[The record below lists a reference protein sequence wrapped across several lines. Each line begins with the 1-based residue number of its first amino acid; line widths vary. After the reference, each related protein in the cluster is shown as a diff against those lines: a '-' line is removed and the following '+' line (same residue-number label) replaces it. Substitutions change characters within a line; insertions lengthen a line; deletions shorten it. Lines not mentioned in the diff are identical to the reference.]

1 MPLFTTGR
9 ALGVGLAVV
18 LVLMAILFAG
28 VVYLAELDAQRTE
41 AEVQREIDAQNALRR
56 EQLRAWYDEVRIEHA
71 RQLAAPFLLDL
82 ATLEGVDEGT
92 PEFERLQRR
101 MWLFVYGKEQR
112 PHVAEPPVG
121 PLESVVVVDRNYRIV
136 AASDPMVVD
145 KRYTD
150 PEEIATLDAA
160 LVSPQVDVASPAERE
175 DGQPVHELTI
185 GVPGAKEDIIGFVKL
200 RYVGGGIT
208 GEPLLPRVHVA
219 SERSYLG
226 PVLAG
231 LLSILGV
238 GFGAVA
244 TSQVIGLTR
253 RLGAIAAGERLPP
266 GTRGIAGHA
275 LSMIEDKLE
284 TLSSAVR
291 RDDLAIGSIA
301 EALREGVVLLDS
313 RRQRLASNR
322 FAEDLLGLSSDAAD
336 SDTVAP
342 DDDGSSFEEILAAN
356 PQLEALLDAAI
367 ERGEAVRETVMVLHR
382 PGGEPCEA
390 QVTTYVLEDGEKT
403 AGIMLV
409 LKDQASIEMLERSLR
424 EASRLQ
430 TIATLTGSVAHEVK
444 NPLGAVSIH
453 LEHLRRRVAK
463 DGAGGDT
470 VLEKVGV
477 ISEEVSRL
485 EEILDEWLRL
495 TSPEERETERAA
507 EVSDVLASVARL
519 LRVEA
524 RHDGVELI
532 VDVEDELPPAS
543 ITPSRLRQVLLNLS
557 INALQAMSG
566 GGQLTLRATR
576 GEDGSGETLR
586 LEVVDT
592 GGGIPHEL
600 GDQIYETHF
609 STRAGGSGL
618 GLPICRRIVEHA
630 GGALTHRSEP
640 GEGTTF
646 FVTLPARESQARPA
660 DADAETASASA

>member
-82 ATLEGVDEGT
+82 DTLEGVDEGT

-150 PEEIATLDAA
+150 PDEIATLDAA
-160 LVSPQVDVASPAERE
+160 IVSPQVDVASPAERE

-185 GVPGAKEDIIGFVKL
+185 GVPGANEDIIGFVKL

-266 GTRGIAGHA
+266 GTRGIAGQA

-336 SDTVAP
+336 SDTIAP
-342 DDDGSSFEEILAAN
+342 ADDGSSFEEILAAN

-382 PGGEPCEA
+382 PGGEPSEA

-463 DGAGGDT
+463 DGAGGDA

-524 RHDGVELI
+524 RHDGVELV

-630 GGALTHRSEP
+630 GGTLTHRSEP

-660 DADAETASASA
+660 DADAEKASASV